1 MTVEPGVSN
10 ISEVEQME
18 QRDGFYRNVI
28 AAVDGS
34 EISVQ
39 VLRAA
44 ATIAQAVDAEIT
56 LLTAGSAGVDL
67 PHVAAAVETANLA
80 KPLDVEFVGIDEKH
94 PSTADAIL
102 GYAAGVEDGI
112 IFMGSHGRSGLL
124 TVLLGSVSG
133 EIVEKSRRPVVM
145 LGPKSRTSDKY
156 TRIIACVDGSEFAL
170 NIVSEAVAWAKALGV
185 PLWLIEVVDPEPN
198 LGGIETNYVHNV
210 AHQMKDNGVD
220 LEWDVL
226 HAKDPAKAILD
237 WIGDDAGTILALAT
251 HGRTGLRRVLLGSVV
266 ADVIHGARGPVIT
279 CVPGE

>member
-10 ISEVEQME
+10 KSETT

-34 EISVQ
+34 EFSVH

-44 ATIAQAVDAEIT
+44 ATIADAIDAEVT

-80 KPLDVEFVGIDEKH
+80 EPLDIEFVGIDEAH
-94 PSTADAIL
+94 RSTADAIL
-102 GYAAGVEDGI
+102 GYTANADNAI

-133 EIVEKSRRPVVM
+133 EIIEKSRAPVM
-145 LGPKSRTSDKY
+145 LFGPKSRSSDRY
-156 TRIIACVDGSEFAL
+156 TRIVACVDGSEFAL
-170 NIVSEAVAWAKALGV
+170 AIIDEAEAWAKALGV
-185 PLWLIEVVDPEPN
+185 PLWLVEVVEPEPN

-210 AHQMKDNGVD
+210 AQKMRNDGVE

-226 HAKDPAKAILD
+226 HSKHPAKAILE
-237 WIGDDAGTILALAT
+237 WVGDDAGTILALAT

-266 ADVIHGARGPVIT
+266 ADVIHGARGPVLT
-279 CVPGE
+279 CMPAK